1 MQKKKKKTIKLIK
14 IAIFSKKSP
23 NFALHKSF
31 FDERIM
37 KNLKTIL
44 GVALLAAFLMSA
56 VQSDGTITKEGKT
69 TIVNTTVIGKNIEG
83 YAGPTPVKIYIENNK
98 VVKIETLRTP
108 DGPKYVAK
116 AKKVFEA
123 FIGLPVKKAKK
134 AKVDAVTGAT
144 YTSDALIENVRK
156 GLDYYEKNK

>member
-1 MQKKKKKTIKLIK
+1 MRRI
-14 IAIFSKKSP
+14 
-23 NFALHKSF
+23 NHF

-56 VQSDGTITKEGKT
+56 VQSDGTITKEGNT
-69 TIVNTTVIGKNIEG
+69 TIVNTTVIGKSIEG

>member
-1 MQKKKKKTIKLIK
+1 MQKYIKKTILSIFSS
-14 IAIFSKKSP
+14 IFSKKSP
-23 NFALHKSF
+23 NFALHKPF